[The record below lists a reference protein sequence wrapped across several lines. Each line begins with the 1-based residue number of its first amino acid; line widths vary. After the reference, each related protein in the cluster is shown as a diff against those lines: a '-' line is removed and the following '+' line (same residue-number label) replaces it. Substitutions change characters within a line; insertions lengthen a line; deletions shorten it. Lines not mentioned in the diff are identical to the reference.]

1 VSQNSCSMGGSRDV
15 AEPIGFD
22 DVAELHIQDQAPGE
36 QLEIEAGD
44 EIATTGAV
52 VSGAAVVEKL
62 PSVLVARLPAA
73 SRDLTR

>member
-1 VSQNSCSMGGSRDV
+1 LSIAV
-15 AEPIGFD
+15 AAIETVVLT
-22 DVAELHIQDQAPGE
+22 VAP
-36 QLEIEAGD
+36 EAGD